1 MIATVKKKCQLR
13 ANERQSGVKWRSGAE
28 QALRVIASKRQVLT
42 GHFVMGICIF
52 P

>member
-42 GHFVMGICIF
+42 GHFEYGYSEY